1 MNKLF
6 EPIQIGSMTLKNRI
20 VMAPMGTTTDTTNAF
35 NMRDVKY
42 YGERAKGGCGL
53 VLTGAVVASTEF
65 EPAPCQKLTNT
76 KDVYML
82 HLVAERVHFYGA
94 KFGIQLSPG
103 IGRMNWIDP
112 HTPPYSA
119 SPVPNY
125 YVPSLICRE
134 LPTEGVKSLVKAMGE
149 SAKLAKNAGVD
160 IIEIHAYGGYL
171 IDQFTSAKWNHRT
184 DEYGGS
190 FENRQRFL
198 REIVEEVRKACGK
211 DYPIAIKMTLDS
223 VDDDERP
230 IEEGLAIAKYLADSG
245 LVDMIHFGRGAY
257 SCRWRMVSSVYQP
270 VGFDLD
276 AAPKVREMIGDLPL
290 MAHGKLNH
298 PDVAE
303 KAIADGLIDLVA
315 IGHGLIAD
323 PHWANK
329 VKNGKL
335 DDINPCIGCGECHFN
350 AMKGHSRP
358 CAVNVHGMREGE
370 FPLTPAKSDLNILV
384 IGAGPGGMKA
394 AATAA
399 ERGYRVSLYEKNTY
413 MGGIMAAAGAPR
425 FKADVHDQ
433 VEYLKRQIAKYPVDL
448 HLNTEITL
456 EDVQRLHPDFVV
468 VATGAKPVVI
478 PVPGADKPHVS
489 TAVPVLLKQKEVGQK
504 VVVVGGGEVGCE
516 LSSELCLQGKDVIM
530 IELLDDILRTAD
542 HFVANDQN
550 IRYLVENSGTDIR
563 CSTRLT
569 EGLDDGIMVINKE
582 GEAEKITCDSV
593 VFASGFKADHSLY
606 NDLLKAGYE
615 CVQVGDNVKPGKII
629 NAIHQ
634 AYHYIR
640 VLEED

>member
-1 MNKLF
+1 MLF
-6 EPIQIGSMTLKNRI
+6 RS
-20 VMAPMGTTTDTTNAF
+20 
-35 NMRDVKY
+35 
-42 YGERAKGGCGL
+42 
-53 VLTGAVVASTEF
+53 
-65 EPAPCQKLTNT
+65 
-76 KDVYML
+76 
-82 HLVAERVHFYGA
+82 
-94 KFGIQLSPG
+94 
-103 IGRMNWIDP
+103 
-112 HTPPYSA
+112 
-119 SPVPNY
+119 
-125 YVPSLICRE
+125 
-134 LPTEGVKSLVKAMGE
+134 
-149 SAKLAKNAGVD
+149 
-160 IIEIHAYGGYL
+160 
-171 IDQFTSAKWNHRT
+171 QFTSAKWNHRT

-303 KAIADGLIDLVA
+303 KAIADGLVDLVA

-370 FPLTPAKSDLNILV
+370 FPLTPAKSDLKILV

-569 EGLDDGIMVINKE
+569 EILDDGIMVINKE

>member
-1 MNKLF
+1 MFEKLF
-6 EPIQIGSMTLKNRI
+6 SPIKIKDMELKNRI
-20 VMAPMGTTTDTTNAF
+20 ILPAMGTKFSGDGSEVTDKLIDYHVA
-35 NMRDVKY
+35 RV
-42 YGERAKGGCGL
+42 KGGSGL
-53 VLTGAVVASTEF
+53 NIVEVTSVYTPAAPKRFLSLSEDEYIPGMKRLTDAI
-65 EPAPCQKLTNT
+65 
-76 KDVYML
+76 
-82 HLVAERVHFYGA
+82 HAEGG
-94 KFGIQLSPG
+94 K
-103 IGRMNWIDP
+103 
-112 HTPPYSA
+112 
-119 SPVPNY
+119 
-125 YVPSLICRE
+125 
-134 LPTEGVKSLVKAMGE
+134 
-149 SAKLAKNAGVD
+149 AGVQLWLGALAVSSD
-160 IIEIHAYGGYL
+160 RAAQIIIPSDMPISAEITIPGMPKELIPVVVDAYGKAANRAVQAGYDCIEFHCAHNYL
-171 IDQFTSAKWNHRT
+171 PHSFLSGGINHRT

-569 EGLDDGIMVINKE
+569 EVLDDGIMVINKE